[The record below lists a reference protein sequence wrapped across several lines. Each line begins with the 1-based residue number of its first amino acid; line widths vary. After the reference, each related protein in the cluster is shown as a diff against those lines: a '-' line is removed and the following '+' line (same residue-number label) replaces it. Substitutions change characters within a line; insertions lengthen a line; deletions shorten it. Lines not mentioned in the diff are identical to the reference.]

1 MLTCGNA
8 GRRSTAKGAIPPT
21 DKGEER
27 PTLGGPGRRPTRRN
41 RGLDPTLLRRD
52 RTCGQFCRRRPGR
65 EALHTADG
73 RAECHADAPAIE
85 IATIVRLV
93 SWSSADDIL
102 ILSRIIRRSRR
113 AAFEVGRLNAKAE
126 AEEGTE

>member
-1 MLTCGNA
+1 VDSVAEGDPAAKRYTQLTHA
-8 GRRSTAKGAIPPT
+8 LSVT
-21 DKGEER
+21 
-27 PTLGGPGRRPTRRN
+27 PTLT
-41 RGLDPTLLRRD
+41 
-52 RTCGQFCRRRPGR
+52 
-65 EALHTADG
+65 
-73 RAECHADAPAIE
+73 AIE